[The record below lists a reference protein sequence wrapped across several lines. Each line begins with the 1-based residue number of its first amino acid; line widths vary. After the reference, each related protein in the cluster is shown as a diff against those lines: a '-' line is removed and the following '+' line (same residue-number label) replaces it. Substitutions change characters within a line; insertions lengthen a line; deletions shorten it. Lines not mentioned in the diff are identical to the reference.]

1 MSDLKKNKMH
11 SDRDADGNTVLCAAS
26 AYEEKYYLNPKFD
39 KLPESIKNEL
49 KIICVLF
56 TEEIGGSFMLVFDP
70 EGELLFRTESLPSD
84 YDYDEIG
91 AALMCREIRTRRS
104 DLMRGLELYYKVT
117 AGLIKEADLYEDRDG

>member
-1 MSDLKKNKMH
+1 MKIKNMSADT
-11 SDRDADGNTVLCAAS
+11 DADGNTVLCAAS

-39 KLPESIKNEL
+39 RLPEEIKNEL

-70 EGELLFRTESLPSD
+70 DGELLFRTEAFPYD

-104 DLMRGLELYYKVT
+104 ELLTGLALYYKVIT
-117 AGLIKEADLYEDRDG
+117 GKIKEADLYADRNG